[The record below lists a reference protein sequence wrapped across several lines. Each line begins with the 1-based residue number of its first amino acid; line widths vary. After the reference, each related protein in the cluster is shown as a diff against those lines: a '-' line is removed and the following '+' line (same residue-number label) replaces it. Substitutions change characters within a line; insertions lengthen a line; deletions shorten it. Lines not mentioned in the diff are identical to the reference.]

1 MNYLIAIFLF
11 WSWVNVS
18 TAETY
23 TRENGKEVDLHSTVG
38 IGNRVYPRYDQVNPE
53 QMPPDELPSNEEVAE
68 PPTTIEQDSPTR
80 SRVVTRTL
88 SRPSTRSNPQ
98 GDVDIGPLYVPL
110 GDNIN
115 GRPSSPTVTVNPAQ
129 PRR

>member
-1 MNYLIAIFLF
+1 MNHLIAILFF
-11 WSWVNVS
+11 WSWVTVS
-18 TAETY
+18 SAETY
-23 TRENGKEVDLHSTVG
+23 TRENGTEVEVHSTVG

-53 QMPPDELPSNEEVAE
+53 RMPPDELPSNEEVAE

-88 SRPSTRSNPQ
+88 SRPSTMNNPQ
-98 GDVDIGPLYVPL
+98 GGVDIGPLYVPL
-110 GDNIN
+110 GYGRN
-115 GRPSSPTVTVNPAQ
+115 GQPSSPTVILNPSQ